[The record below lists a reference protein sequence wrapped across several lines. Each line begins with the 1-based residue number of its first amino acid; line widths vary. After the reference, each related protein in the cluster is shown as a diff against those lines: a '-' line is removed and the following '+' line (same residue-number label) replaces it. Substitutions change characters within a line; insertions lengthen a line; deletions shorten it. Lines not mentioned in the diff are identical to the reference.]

1 MSNIRSSIE
10 VAAEGPDEPRPEPAA
25 ELKSVPGKG
34 SIATASQRQL
44 IWWRFTRHKL
54 AVVSLVVLGLLYLI
68 GATCEFVAPRAPDT
82 ALPQA
87 TYSPPQWVK
96 ISTTAPHLYVNG
108 VAGVPNKETLK
119 RDYKI
124 DGGVRIPVGFFVK
137 GDEYRLFGL
146 IPSDVHLFG
155 AVDPDASVFILGSDQ
170 QGRDLLSRLIYGSRI
185 SLSVGIIGVVLS
197 LTLGLML
204 GGISGYFGGRVD
216 SAIQR
221 VIEFFISIPT
231 LPLWLG
237 LAAAVPPGWDSLS
250 TYFAITLILSLMG
263 WTGMARVIRSRLL
276 QIRHED
282 FVLAAELDGARSWR
296 VISKHMLPAFTSHII
311 ASLSLSVPGMILGE
325 TALSFLGLGLQ
336 PPVVSWGVTLGDA
349 QSIRVLA
356 EAPWM
361 LFAGLAVVI
370 TVMAFNFVGDGLRD
384 AADPYGR

>member
-1 MSNIRSSIE
+1 MSNVSGAID
-10 VAAEGPDEPRPEPAA
+10 VAASDADQTPPESPKSPA
-25 ELKSVPGKG
+25 LQQSV
-34 SIATASQRQL
+34 ATASQRQL
-44 IWWRFTRHKL
+44 IWWRFRKHKL
-54 AVVSLVVLGLLYLI
+54 AMISLVVLALLYLI
-68 GATCEFVAPRAPDT
+68 GATCEFAAPRAQDSAHPE
-82 ALPQA
+82 AA
-87 TYSPPQWVK
+87 YSPPQWVK
-96 ISTTAPHLYVNG
+96 VSTSAPHLYVNG
-108 VAGVPNKETLK
+108 VVGVPNVETLK

-124 DGGVRIPVGFFVK
+124 DESVRIPVGFLVK
-137 GDEYRLFGL
+137 GDEYKLFGL
-146 IPSDVHLFG
+146 IPSDVHFFG
-155 AVDPDASVFILGSDQ
+155 TTEPGLPVFLLGSDQ
-170 QGRDLLSRLIYGSRI
+170 QGRDLLSRLIYGSRV
-185 SLSVGIIGVVLS
+185 SLSVGIIGVVMS
-197 LTLGLML
+197 LALGLLL
-204 GGISGYFGGRVD
+204 GGLSGYFGGRLD

-221 VIEFFISIPT
+221 IIEFFISIPT

-282 FVLAAELDGARSWR
+282 FVLAAELDGARPMR
-296 VISKHMLPAFTSHII
+296 VINKHMLPAFTSHII
-311 ASLSLSVPGMILGE
+311 ASLSLSVPGMIGGE

>member
-1 MSNIRSSIE
+1 MSNVS
-10 VAAEGPDEPRPEPAA
+10 
-25 ELKSVPGKG
+25 G
-34 SIATASQRQL
+34 SIDVASSDAERGPTDAPESLPPKASVATASQRQL
-44 IWWRFTRHKL
+44 IWWRFRKHKL
-54 AVVSLVVLGLLYLI
+54 AVISLVVLALLYLV
-68 GATCEFVAPRAPDT
+68 GATCEFVAPRAQDSSHPE
-82 ALPQA
+82 A

-108 VAGVPNKETLK
+108 VVGVPNVETLK
-119 RDYKI
+119 RDYKL
-124 DGGVRIPVGFFVK
+124 DENVRIPVGFLVK
-137 GDEYRLFGL
+137 GDPYKLFGL

-155 AVDPDASVFILGSDQ
+155 TTEPGLPVFLLGSDQ
-170 QGRDLLSRLIYGSRI
+170 QGRDLLSRLIYGSRV

-197 LTLGLML
+197 LALGLLL
-204 GGISGYFGGRVD
+204 GGLSGYFGGRLD

-221 VIEFFISIPT
+221 IIEFFISIPT

-237 LAAAVPPGWDSLS
+237 LAAAVPPGWDSLK

-282 FVLAAELDGARSWR
+282 FVLAAELDGARPLR
-296 VISKHMLPAFTSHII
+296 VINKHMLPAFTSHII
-311 ASLSLSVPGMILGE
+311 ASLTLSVPGMIGGE

>member
-1 MSNIRSSIE
+1 MINDTLE
-10 VAAEGPDEPRPEPAA
+10 ETRPEPAEGPAA
-25 ELKSVPGKG
+25 EPDKRTV
-34 SIATASQRQL
+34 ATASQRQL
-44 IWWRFTRHKL
+44 IWWRFSRHKL
-54 AVVSLVVLGLLYLI
+54 AVISLFVLMILYLV
-68 GATCEFVAPRAPDT
+68 GATCEFVAPRAQDT

-87 TYSPPQWVK
+87 AYSPPQWVK
-96 ISTTAPHLYVNG
+96 ISPTAPHLYVNG
-108 VAGVPNKETLK
+108 VVGVPNVDTLK
-119 RDYKI
+119 RDYQI
-124 DGGVRIPVGFFVK
+124 DENVRIPVGFFVK
-137 GDEYRLFGL
+137 GDPYQLFGL
-146 IPSDVHLFG
+146 IPGDVHLFG
-155 AVDPDASVFILGSDQ
+155 STEPGAPVFLLGSDQ

-185 SLSVGIIGVVLS
+185 SLSVGLIGVVMS
-197 LTLGLML
+197 LTLGLLL
-204 GGISGYFGGRVD
+204 GGLSGYFGGRID

-221 VIEFFISIPT
+221 IIEFFISIPT

-282 FVLAAELDGARSWR
+282 FVLAAELDGARPLR
-296 VISKHMLPAFTSHII
+296 VIGKHMLPAFTSHII

-325 TALSFLGLGLQ
+325 TSLSFLGLGLQ

-384 AADPYGR
+384 AADPYGT

>member
-1 MSNIRSSIE
+1 MSGILESTL
-10 VAAEGPDEPRPEPAA
+10 PEPVEGA
-25 ELKSVPGKG
+25 ETQLGKG

-54 AVVSLVVLGLLYLI
+54 AVVSMIILGLFYLI
-68 GATCEFVAPRAPDT
+68 GATCEFVAPRAQDT
-82 ALPQA
+82 AIPDA
-87 TYSPPQWVK
+87 AYSPPQWVK

-108 VAGVPNKETLK
+108 VIGVPNVDTMK

-124 DGGVRIPVGFFVK
+124 DPDTRIGVGFVVT

-155 AVDPDASVFILGSDQ
+155 ATDPEARVFLLGSDQ

-185 SLSVGIIGVVLS
+185 SLSVGVIGVVLS
-197 LTLGLML
+197 LSLGLLL
-204 GGISGYFGGRVD
+204 GGLSGYFGGRVD

-221 VIEFFISIPT
+221 LIEFVISIPT

-237 LAAAVPPGWDSLS
+237 LAAAVPPGWDSLK
-250 TYFAITLILSLMG
+250 TYFAITLILSLVG

-282 FVLAAELDGARSWR
+282 FVLAAELDGARSLR
-296 VISKHMLPAFTSHII
+296 VIGRHMLPAFTSHII
-311 ASLSLSVPGMILGE
+311 ASLSLSVPAMILGE

-336 PPVVSWGVTLGDA
+336 PPVVSWGVTLSDA

-361 LFAGLAVVI
+361 LFAGLAVVL

-384 AADPYGR
+384 AADPYGS

>member
-1 MSNIRSSIE
+1 MINDTLE
-10 VAAEGPDEPRPEPAA
+10 ETRPEPVEGPASA
-25 ELKSVPGKG
+25 PDKRSV
-34 SIATASQRQL
+34 ATASQRQL
-44 IWWRFTRHKL
+44 IWWRFSRHKL
-54 AVVSLVVLGLLYLI
+54 AVISLFVLLIFYLV
-68 GATCEFVAPRAPDT
+68 GATCEFVAPRAQDT

-96 ISTTAPHLYVNG
+96 VSPTAPHLYVNG
-108 VAGVPNKETLK
+108 VVGVPNVDTLK
-119 RDYKI
+119 RDYRI
-124 DGGVRIPVGFFVK
+124 DESVRIPVGFFVK
-137 GDEYRLFGL
+137 GDQYKLFGL
-146 IPSDVHLFG
+146 IPGDVHLFG
-155 AVDPDASVFILGSDQ
+155 STEPGAPVFLLGSDQ
-170 QGRDLLSRLIYGSRI
+170 QGRDLLSRLIYGARI
-185 SLSVGIIGVVLS
+185 SLSVGLIGVVLS
-197 LTLGLML
+197 LTLGLLL
-204 GGISGYFGGRVD
+204 GGLSGYFGGRID

-221 VIEFFISIPT
+221 IIEFFISIPT

-282 FVLAAELDGARSWR
+282 FVLAAELDGARPLR
-296 VISKHMLPAFTSHII
+296 VIGKHMLPAFTSHII

-325 TALSFLGLGLQ
+325 TSLSFLGLGLQ

-384 AADPYGR
+384 AADPYGT